1 MLLRNAVIF
10 VMFQRWLAMDQ
21 DSHRTAEKEL
31 VEAVSKITTVSIT
44 SPSNEEQSHPKAEI
58 SCQVR
63 EEIPGKDDLQG

>member
-1 MLLRNAVIF
+1 
-10 VMFQRWLAMDQ
+10 MDQ